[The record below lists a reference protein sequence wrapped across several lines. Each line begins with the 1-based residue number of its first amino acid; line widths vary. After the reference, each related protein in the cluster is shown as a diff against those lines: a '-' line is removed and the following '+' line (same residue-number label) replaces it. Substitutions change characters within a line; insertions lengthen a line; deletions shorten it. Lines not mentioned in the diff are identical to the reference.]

1 MAGKSSK
8 RQRVYY
14 AHARC
19 TYGEPDE
26 GHDLQRIRTELPRIS
41 IVNPAKYEGDPLKQ
55 ADTMGFCFNLIEGC
69 DMVVFTRL
77 MGKITSG
84 VGKEINHALGLG
96 KPVFE
101 LSEDLLS
108 PCTRKVAYI
117 SINDQSV
124 RKVSAAPKESQD
136 QGIAAAN
143 WGVTRE
149 LEANAAE
156 VGFAGIAIRL
166 NNLLEFEDG
175 GESAVLFLLKRSA
188 KTILCRSLWSACNCL
203 EHRAPSRGPSR
214 IVCIRRRAAQR
225 RKCCSS

>member
-19 TYGEPDE
+19 TYGDPDE

-117 SINDQSV
+117 SINATISLYGKY
-124 RKVSAAPKESQD
+124 RRRLRNRR
-136 QGIAAAN
+136 I
-143 WGVTRE
+143 RE
-149 LEANAAE
+149 LQRQ
-156 VGFAGIAIRL
+156 I
-166 NNLLEFEDG
+166 
-175 GESAVLFLLKRSA
+175 GELRK
-188 KTILCRSLWSACNCL
+188 SL
-203 EHRAPSRGPSR
+203 RQTPP
-214 IVCIRRRAAQR
+214 
-225 RKCCSS
+225 K